1 MSLRAFVFPCLALL
15 ACLSPATAIT
25 VDWDGGGADNKWSTA
40 DNWNANAIPA
50 ITSPLDDVRFLGAV
64 RPGVDVDTNV
74 SVQTLKFIS
83 GASAFTLGGTGV
95 INLAGTGTGH
105 DSGLHLRNESSALQ
119 TINNNIVFTGT
130 SIGFNAVSGNMTFNG
145 GIDMTTATNIRF
157 LGGGGRV
164 TTFNGVISGTGA
176 GQLAFNSG
184 GTFVLN
190 ALNSYT
196 KSTSIWS
203 ATVKLLVDAPNG
215 ANGAFGNS
223 TGPINMGTTYDGG
236 ALTGIL
242 LASNAV
248 TVGRGITLASSATN
262 FPAITHNYTIG
273 GDTAHISNFTGT
285 ITTTN
290 GNGTKAASKLTVTAA
305 AGGRVNIANIV
316 RGAGTTGTADDV
328 VKIGAGIV
336 AITGNSNNWQGNTL
350 VQAGT
355 FLVNGSVLTSPSGK
369 NVQVSSGAILGGNG
383 TLTREVSLAAG
394 AILSPGDVSATGVS
408 LGGKLT
414 VGDVTGLTLT
424 PTSVLRFDLSTF
436 DSSTDDEVS
445 VRGNLTLAGQLN
457 VTDLGG
463 FGNGAYK
470 LFDWTGLLTYNPADF
485 TFGNMPSGFTYTLDT
500 TTWANSVYLV
510 VTPEPGR
517 ALLLFVGLSV
527 LLFNRRRKAV
537 A

>member
-1 MSLRAFVFPCLALL
+1 MSFRAFVFPSLVLL
-15 ACLSPATAIT
+15 ASLSPAPAGV
-25 VDWDGGGADNKWSTA
+25 VDWDGGGVDNKWSTG
-40 DNWNANAIPA
+40 DNWNTNVIPVTVA
-50 ITSPLDDVRFLGAV
+50 PLDDVRFAGSV
-64 RPGVDVDTNV
+64 RPGVDVDTQV

-83 GASAFTLGGTGV
+83 GAAAFTLGGTGV

-145 GIDMTTATNIRF
+145 GIDMTAATNIRF
-157 LGGGGRV
+157 LGSGGRV

-184 GTFVLN
+184 GTFVIN
-190 ALNSYT
+190 NLNSYT
-196 KSTSIWS
+196 KTTSIWT
-203 ATVKLLVDAPNG
+203 ATVKLNVDAPNG

-223 TGPINMGTTYDGG
+223 TGTVNLGTTFDGR
-236 ALTGIL
+236 LTSTL
-242 LASNAV
+242 LTTNAV
-248 TVGRGITLASSATN
+248 TVGRTLTLASPHANQAATPHI
-262 FPAITHNYTIG
+262 FTIG
-273 GDTAHISNFTGT
+273 GETAHISNYTGT
-285 ITTTN
+285 IFN
-290 GNGTKAASKLTVTAA
+290 ANDQGTKAANKLTVTAA

-316 RGAGTTGTADDV
+316 RGTGALGTADDV
-328 VKIGAGIV
+328 VKVGNGIV
-336 AITGNSNNWQGNTL
+336 AITGSSNNWQGNTL

-394 AILSPGDVSATGVS
+394 AILSPGDVSAAGVS

-414 VGDVTGLTLT
+414 VGDLTGLTLA
-424 PTSVLRFDLSTF
+424 PTSVLRFDLGTF

-470 LFDWTGLLTYNPADF
+470 LFDWTGLLTYNPADL
-485 TFGNMPSGFTYTLDT
+485 TFGNLPSGFTYTIDT
-500 TTWANSVYLV
+500 TTWANSAYLV

-517 ALLLFVGLSV
+517 ALLLFVGLST